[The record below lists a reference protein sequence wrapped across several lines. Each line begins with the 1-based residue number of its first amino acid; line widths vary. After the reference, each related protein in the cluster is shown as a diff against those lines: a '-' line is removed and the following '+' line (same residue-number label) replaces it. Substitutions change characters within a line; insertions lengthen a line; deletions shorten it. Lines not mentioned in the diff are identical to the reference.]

1 MNKPRPKPNCVV
13 HDDTHDWGGQSP
25 DNVVACS
32 QEYGA
37 SMTTVK
43 SPFQNSVE
51 LHTEVVNG
59 KCPRC
64 RENAIFIGLRH
75 HIYKCTTCGSE
86 LEQKVNGVISYIP
99 AVAAGGKIP
108 TMQVVKDPNVPQ
120 KS

>member
-1 MNKPRPKPNCVV
+1 
-13 HDDTHDWGGQSP
+13 
-25 DNVVACS
+25 
-32 QEYGA
+32 
-37 SMTTVK
+37 MTTFK
-43 SPFQNSVE
+43 SPFHRPLQF
-51 LHTEVVNG
+51 HTEVVNG

-64 RENAIFIGLRH
+64 RENAVFIGLDH
-75 HIYKCTTCGSE
+75 NIYKCTTCGSE